1 VSTPGPPGGF
11 NPFEKLFADLGRM
24 FAQQGPVN
32 WDVARQIALFLA
44 TEGEA
49 QANVD
54 PLERMRL
61 EELVRVADLHVAERT
76 GLATAVTG
84 GVLTVAPVTRGDW
97 AMRSL
102 DAYKP
107 LFEQLAVSLSASGD
121 DGGVEDHDDELSD
134 DATEKLLGDLG
145 KMVAP
150 VLLGLQAGSMLGHLS
165 RRSLGQY
172 DLPIPR
178 PRSDELLVV
187 PANLDAFAEEWSLAP
202 DDLRLWVCLHEVT
215 HHAVLGRPHVRARLE
230 TLIGDYVSSFE
241 VDPTALQGMMGSF
254 DPADPEAM
262 QAAFADTEVLLGA
275 LQSPAQHDLLA
286 TIETL
291 TVVLEGFVDHVM
303 DAVGEAL
310 IGSYGM
316 LSEAVRR
323 RRVEASDGDRFVERL
338 LGLQLGQAQYDRGAA
353 FVRGVI
359 ERAGDEGLARLWHSA
374 RELPTPAEVDAPG
387 LWLARIELPDD
398 VPDDLPDDH

>member
-1 VSTPGPPGGF
+1 
-11 NPFEKLFADLGRM
+11 M

-49 QANVD
+49 EANVD

-61 EELVRVADLHVAERT
+61 EELVRVADLHISERT
-76 GLATAVTG
+76 GLATTVTG
-84 GVLTVAPVTRGDW
+84 GVLTVAPVTRSDW

-102 DAYKP
+102 DAHKP
-107 LFEQLAVSLSASGD
+107 LFERLAVSLNAAGD
-121 DGGVEDHDDELSD
+121 DDAAGDHDAGAAD
-134 DATEKLLGDLG
+134 DDPDVDAGADKLLGDLG
-145 KMVAP
+145 RMVGP

-165 RRSLGQY
+165 RRALGQY

-178 PRSDELLVV
+178 PPSDELLVV
-187 PANLDAFAEEWSLAP
+187 PANLDVFAAEWSLAP

-215 HHAVLGRPHVRARLE
+215 HHAVLARPHVRSRLE
-230 TLIGDYVSSFE
+230 GLIADYVSSFE
-241 VDPTALQGMMGSF
+241 VDAGALEGMMGGF
-254 DPADPEAM
+254 DPTDPERM
-262 QAAFADTEVLLGA
+262 QAAFADPDVLLGA
-275 LQSPAQHDLLA
+275 LQTPAQKELLA
-286 TIETL
+286 AIETL
-291 TVVLEGFVDHVM
+291 TVVLEGFVDHIM
-303 DAVGEAL
+303 DTVGRGL

-353 FVRGVI
+353 FVRGVV
-359 ERAGDEGLARLWHSA
+359 ERAGDEALSRLWLSP

-387 LWLARIELPDD
+387 LWLARIELPQE
-398 VPDDLPDDH
+398 

>member
-44 TEGEA
+44 TEGQAE
-49 QANVD
+49 ANVD

-61 EELVRVADLHVAERT
+61 EELVRVADLHISERT
-76 GLATAVTG
+76 GLTTAITG
-84 GVLTVAPVTRGDW
+84 RVLSVAPVTRSEW

-102 DAYKP
+102 DAHKP
-107 LFEQLAVSLSASGD
+107 LFERLAVSLNAA
-121 DGGVEDHDDELSD
+121 DDEP
-134 DATEKLLGDLG
+134 DAEEDAGPEKLLGDLG
-145 KMVAP
+145 RMVGP

-165 RRSLGQY
+165 RRALGQY

-178 PRSDELLVV
+178 PPSDELLVV
-187 PANLDAFAEEWSLAP
+187 PANLDAFADEWSLAP

-215 HHAVLGRPHVRARLE
+215 HHAVLGRPHVRATLE
-230 TLIGDYVSSFE
+230 GLIADYVSSFE
-241 VDPTALQGMMGSF
+241 VDAGALEGMMGGL
-254 DPADPEAM
+254 DPTDPEGMQAASADPEL
-262 QAAFADTEVLLGA
+262 LLGA
-275 LQSPAQHDLLA
+275 LQSPAQQELLA

-291 TVVLEGFVDHVM
+291 TVVLEGFVDHIM
-303 DAVGEAL
+303 DTVGKAL
-310 IGSYGM
+310 IGSYNM

-323 RRVEASDGDRFVERL
+323 RRVESSDGDRFVERL

-353 FVRGVI
+353 FVRGVV
-359 ERAGDEGLARLWHSA
+359 ERAGDEGLARLWASA

-387 LWLARIELPDD
+387 LWLARIELPDT
-398 VPDDLPDDH
+398 

>member
-1 VSTPGPPGGF
+1 MSTPGPPGGF
-11 NPFEKLFADLGRM
+11 NPFDKLFGDLGRM

-49 QANVD
+49 EANVD

-61 EELVRVADLHVAERT
+61 EELVRVADLHISERT
-76 GLATAVTG
+76 GLATTVTG
-84 GVLTVAPVTRGDW
+84 GVLTVAPVTRSDW

-102 DAYKP
+102 DAHKP
-107 LFEQLAVSLSASGD
+107 LFERLAVSLNAAGD
-121 DGGVEDHDDELSD
+121 DDAAGDHAAGAADDD
-134 DATEKLLGDLG
+134 PDADAGADKLLGDLG
-145 KMVAP
+145 RMVGP

-165 RRSLGQY
+165 RRALGQY

-178 PRSDELLVV
+178 PPSDELLVV
-187 PANLDAFAEEWSLAP
+187 PANLDVFAAEWSLAP

-215 HHAVLGRPHVRARLE
+215 HHAVLARPHVRDRLE
-230 TLIGDYVSSFE
+230 GLIADYVSSFE
-241 VDPTALQGMMGSF
+241 VDAGALEGMMGGF
-254 DPADPEAM
+254 DPTDPERM
-262 QAAFADTEVLLGA
+262 QEAFADPEVLLGA
-275 LQSPAQHDLLA
+275 LQTPAQQELLA
-286 TIETL
+286 AIETL
-291 TVVLEGFVDHVM
+291 TVVLEGFVDHIM
-303 DAVGEAL
+303 DTVGRGL

-353 FVRGVI
+353 FVRGVV
-359 ERAGDEGLARLWHSA
+359 ERAGEEALSRLWLSP

-387 LWLARIELPDD
+387 LWLARIELPQE
-398 VPDDLPDDH
+398 

>member
-1 VSTPGPPGGF
+1 MSTPGPPGGF

-49 QANVD
+49 EANVE

-61 EELVRVADLHVAERT
+61 EELVRVADLHISERT
-76 GLATAVTG
+76 GLTTAITG
-84 GVLTVAPVTRGDW
+84 GVLSVAPVTRSEW

-102 DAYKP
+102 DAHKP
-107 LFEQLAVSLSASGD
+107 LFERLAVSLNAADDEPDAEED
-121 DGGVEDHDDELSD
+121 DGP
-134 DATEKLLGDLG
+134 EKLLGDLG
-145 KMVAP
+145 RMVGP

-165 RRSLGQY
+165 RRALGQY

-178 PRSDELLVV
+178 PPSDELLVV
-187 PANLDAFAEEWSLAP
+187 PANLDAFADEWSLAP

-230 TLIGDYVSSFE
+230 GLIADYVSSFE
-241 VDPTALQGMMGSF
+241 VDAGALEGMMGGL
-254 DPADPEAM
+254 DPTDPEGM
-262 QAAFADTEVLLGA
+262 QAAFADPEVLLGA
-275 LQSPAQHDLLA
+275 LQSPAQQELLA

-291 TVVLEGFVDHVM
+291 TVVLEGFVDHIM
-303 DAVGEAL
+303 DTVGKAL
-310 IGSYGM
+310 IGSYNM

-323 RRVEASDGDRFVERL
+323 RRVESSDGDRFVERL

-353 FVRGVI
+353 FVRGVV
-359 ERAGDEGLARLWHSA
+359 ERAGDDGLARLWASA

-387 LWLARIELPDD
+387 LWLARIELPDT
-398 VPDDLPDDH
+398 

>member
-1 VSTPGPPGGF
+1 
-11 NPFEKLFADLGRM
+11 M

-44 TEGEA
+44 TEGAAEP
-49 QANVD
+49 NVD

-61 EELVRVADLHVAERT
+61 EALVRVADLHVAERT

-84 GVLTVAPVTRGDW
+84 SVLGVAPVTRADW

-107 LFEQLAVSLSASGD
+107 LFERLAVSLNRPD
-121 DGGVEDHDDELSD
+121 DDEPAARLDDPDHDADD
-134 DATEKLLGDLG
+134 DAHDATEKLLGDLG
-145 KMVAP
+145 RMVAP

-178 PRSDELLVV
+178 PLSDELLVV

-215 HHAVLGRPHVRARLE
+215 HHAVLGRPHVRAKLE
-230 TLIGDYVSSFE
+230 TLVGEYVSSFE
-241 VDPTALQGMMGSF
+241 VDPDALEGMIGSF
-254 DPADPEAM
+254 DPTNPEDM
-262 QAAFADTEVLLGA
+262 QSAFADTDVLLGA
-275 LQSPAQHDLLA
+275 LQTPAQSELLA
-286 TIETL
+286 SIETL

-303 DAVGEAL
+303 DTVGGGL
-310 IGSYGM
+310 IGSYAM

-323 RRVEASDGDRFVERL
+323 RRVEAADADRFVERL
-338 LGLQLGQAQYDRGAA
+338 LGLQLGQIQYDRGAA
-353 FVRGVI
+353 FISGVI
-359 ERAGDEGLARLWHSA
+359 ERAGEDGLGRLWRSA

-398 VPDDLPDDH
+398 LPDDH

>member
-49 QANVD
+49 EPNVD

-61 EELVRVADLHVAERT
+61 EELVRVADLHISERT

-84 GVLTVAPVTRGDW
+84 RVLGVAPLTRGEW
-97 AMRSL
+97 ALRSL
-102 DAYKP
+102 DAHKP
-107 LFEQLAVSLSASGD
+107 LFEKLAVSLGAGE
-121 DGGVEDHDDELSD
+121 GGETGPAGFESEAAGAAADPD
-134 DATEKLLGDLG
+134 KLLGDLG
-145 KMVAP
+145 RMVGP

-165 RRSLGQY
+165 RRAFGQY

-178 PRSDELLVV
+178 PPSDELLVV
-187 PANLDAFAEEWSLAP
+187 PANLDGFAGEWSIAP
-202 DDLRLWVCLHEVT
+202 DDLRLWVCLQEVT
-215 HHAVLGRPHVRARLE
+215 HHAVLGRPHVRAKLE
-230 TLIGDYVSSFE
+230 GLIADYVSAFE
-241 VDPTALQGMMGSF
+241 VDTGALEGMLGGF
-254 DPADPEAM
+254 DPSDPERMSETIADP
-262 QAAFADTEVLLGA
+262 DVLLGA
-275 LQSPAQHDLLA
+275 LQSPAQKGLLA
-286 TIETL
+286 AIETL

-303 DAVGEAL
+303 DTVGRSL

-353 FVRGVI
+353 FVRGVV
-359 ERAGDEGLARLWHSA
+359 ERAGEEGLSRLWATA
-374 RELPTPAEVDAPG
+374 RELPTPAEIDAPG
-387 LWLARIELPDD
+387 LWLARIELPQEE
-398 VPDDLPDDH
+398 

>member
-49 QANVD
+49 EANVE

-61 EELVRVADLHVAERT
+61 EELVRVADLHISERT
-76 GLATAVTG
+76 GLTTAITG
-84 GVLTVAPVTRGDW
+84 GVLSVAPVTRSEW

-102 DAYKP
+102 DAHKP
-107 LFEQLAVSLSASGD
+107 LFERLAVSLNAA
-121 DGGVEDHDDELSD
+121 DDEPDAEED
-134 DATEKLLGDLG
+134 DNPEKLLGDLG
-145 KMVAP
+145 RMVGP

-165 RRSLGQY
+165 RRALGQY

-178 PRSDELLVV
+178 PPSDVLLVV
-187 PANLDAFAEEWSLAP
+187 PANLDAFADEWSLAP

-215 HHAVLGRPHVRARLE
+215 HHAVLGRPHIRARLE
-230 TLIGDYVSSFE
+230 GLITDYVSSFE
-241 VDPTALQGMMGSF
+241 VDAGALEGMMGGL
-254 DPADPEAM
+254 DPTDPEGM
-262 QAAFADTEVLLGA
+262 QAAFADPEVLLGA
-275 LQSPAQHDLLA
+275 LQSPAQQELLA

-291 TVVLEGFVDHVM
+291 TVVLEGFVDHIM
-303 DAVGEAL
+303 DTVGKAL
-310 IGSYGM
+310 IGSYNM

-323 RRVEASDGDRFVERL
+323 RRVESSDGDRFVERL

-353 FVRGVI
+353 FVRGVV
-359 ERAGDEGLARLWHSA
+359 ERAGDDGLARLWASA

-387 LWLARIELPDD
+387 LWLARIELPDT
-398 VPDDLPDDH
+398 